1 MRGSSFKQSLFLGLA
16 AAALLAVGVFFTW
29 SWISSERRKQEIK
42 QLSLGSSNLKQ
53 IYLGVIGFDR
63 GRMNLFKDITDKTGK
78 PLLSWRVAILPYIG
92 GHELYHQFKLDEPW
106 DSEHNL
112 KLAKLPVPGYSAP
125 HQKVRVDAQG
135 HYLSHLM
142 LFTGKGSL
150 FSEGRGMGIHDIPD
164 GMSKTILCVEAKSPC
179 IWTKPQDIPFDI
191 DKEFPPLDS
200 VVGIHPEEFTALLCD
215 GSVHDFKMSLDRE
228 TMKSLIAP
236 DDGKPD
242 KLP

>member
-1 MRGSSFKQSLFLGLA
+1 MRGPSLKQSLLLGLA
-16 AAALLAVGVFFTW
+16 AAVLLAVGAFATM
-29 SWISSERRKQEIK
+29 SWISLERRKQEFR
-42 QLSLGSSNLKQ
+42 QLSLGANNLKQ
-53 IYLGVIGFDR
+53 IHLGVIGFDR

-92 GHELYHQFKLDEPW
+92 GQELYHQFKLDQPW

-112 KLAKLPVPGYSAP
+112 KLAKLPVLGFSAP

-135 HYLSHLM
+135 NYLTHIM

-150 FSEGRGMGIHDIPD
+150 FSEGKGTSIHDIPD
-164 GMSKTILCVEAKSPC
+164 GMSKTILLVEAKSPC

-200 VVGIHPEEFTALLCD
+200 VVGIHPEEFSALICD
-215 GSVHDFKMSLDRE
+215 GSVHQFKMSLDRE
-228 TMKSLIAP
+228 TMKSLIVP
-236 DDGKPD
+236 DDGKPASV
-242 KLP
+242 P